1 MPFQAFFSSS
11 SFQKNAHKNC
21 KCEKKS
27 QIFLLCRKKVACCCC
42 VSVITSSSKR
52 TTMMENIDAIDR
64 LENHNRTYV
73 PGASEENNNKFL
85 GPDEIDL
92 LVDAHRI
99 EREEKEMREKYFRFL
114 PPISSRRKE
123 LEEFSLAERFI
134 GDVPHLFATK
144 ILTKLDDQ
152 DVAVFSRCSKRIRR
166 LVRNEFG
173 ETKYAKLCVRKF
185 ASSKEGVAYAK
196 WCGVPMTTRTFASI
210 ARVGNVEALGF
221 ALDAGWPHDA
231 KAATACAR
239 GNHFETLRWMRANG
253 LKWDKKKVL
262 VVAMENRNVDM
273 AEWIMMQ
280 EEEEEEEEV
289 DD

>member
-1 MPFQAFFSSS
+1 
-11 SFQKNAHKNC
+11 
-21 KCEKKS
+21 
-27 QIFLLCRKKVACCCC
+27 
-42 VSVITSSSKR
+42 
-52 TTMMENIDAIDR
+52 MMENIDAIDR
-64 LENHNRTYV
+64 LEKHNRTYV
-73 PGASEENNNKFL
+73 PGASEENNNGKFL

-99 EREEKEMREKYFRFL
+99 EREEKELREKYFRFL

-123 LEEFSLAERFI
+123 LEEFSLAERLL

-152 DVAVFSRCSKRIRR
+152 DMAVFSRCSKRIRR